1 MEPLTG
7 FPQKQLMQ
15 LKIGVA
21 ALACVARVIW
31 LVRVLAALLTLCRT
45 AAVLEK
51 SRQARHAWKNVAVA
65 LEEARATQRA
75 LCLVYGASCL
85 STATRKA
92 PRRALATGGAMM
104 VAIIALA
111 GSGLQLEHIY
121 RARLALSAANG
132 VLERAWSA
140 LRAG

>member
-1 MEPLTG
+1 MRSA
-7 FPQKQLMQ
+7 
-15 LKIGVA
+15 VA
-21 ALACVARVIW
+21 ALACVARRVW
-31 LVRVLAALLTLCRT
+31 LVCVRAALLTRCRT

-92 PRRALATGGAMM
+92 LATGGAMM

-121 RARLALSAANG
+121 RARLALSATNI

-140 LRAG
+140 LRSG